1 MFTDQVTMHI
11 IEEEEVNVGVGD
23 FEYNDLLTLLRKA
36 QHNKPKKS
44 HIAHVKPGGK

>member
-23 FEYNDLLTLLRKA
+23 FEYNDFLTLLRTT
-36 QHNKPKKS
+36 QHTGLKCIYSLYK
-44 HIAHVKPGGK
+44 G